1 MLDAIESL
9 AIIREWPTLRL
20 DGSVLSEKRLSLVDR
35 FNRSSDPSLVFLLSS
50 KAGGVGL
57 NL

>member
-1 MLDAIESL
+1 MLDMIESL
-9 AIIREWPTLRL
+9 ALLRNWPCLRL
-20 DGSVLSEKRLSLVDR
+20 DGSVLSEKRISLVDR
-35 FNRSSDPSLVFLLSS
+35 FNRSADPSLLFLLSS